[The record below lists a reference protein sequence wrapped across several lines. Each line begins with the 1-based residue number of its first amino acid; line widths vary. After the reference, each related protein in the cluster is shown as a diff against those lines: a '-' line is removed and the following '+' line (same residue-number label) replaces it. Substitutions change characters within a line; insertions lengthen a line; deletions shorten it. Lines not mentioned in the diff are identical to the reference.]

1 MCSSLN
7 CMLEEM
13 RAMIE
18 LESSGEE
25 MEGKN
30 VANFQESMW
39 VTGGI
44 YKVKG
49 IFFFF

>member
-1 MCSSLN
+1 MYSSLN
-7 CMLEEM
+7 CMLGEM

-30 VANFQESMW
+30 VANFQE
-39 VTGGI
+39 GFG
-44 YKVKG
+44 VK
-49 IFFFF
+49 

>member
-18 LESSGEE
+18 LEGSGEE
-25 MEGKN
+25 MEEKH
-30 VANFQESMW
+30 VANFQE
-39 VTGGI
+39 GFG
-44 YKVKG
+44 VK
-49 IFFFF
+49 